1 MPAERDGLALV
12 GAVAKLLNAGMG
24 GDATVAAVAET
35 VRQGVGAPRLT
46 LWMRTPAGATFRPVC
61 APPSPDPPRPVHAL
75 DDAPLSDPQSQRL
88 PLEHEGLRVG
98 LLDVRPA
105 AGAPAAG
112 RAC

>member
-12 GAVAKLLNAGMG
+12 GAGAKRLNAGMG
-24 GDATVAAVAET
+24 GDATIAAVAET
-35 VRQGVGAPRLT
+35 VRQAVGAPRLT
-46 LWMRTPAGATFRPVC
+46 LWMRTPAGARFRPVC

-75 DDAPLSDPQSQRL
+75 DDAPVADSQSQRL

-105 AGAPAAG
+105 AARAA
-112 RAC
+112 